1 MLEMQGNFTCMHK
14 SQVCCVWV
22 SVMLCS
28 AAGGQHWA
36 RASGSTCLRF
46 ILGGEHLEPSLEVEP
61 HTHTH
66 THREKRVWSALRG
79 DGCSHARARVIWFT
93 VMIWSQSRSLL
104 QTCPESV
111 PEHIVLKKSVCACC
125 AEALKRI
132 LVFLQVRRA
141 LQECAREI
149 PVSVRCAPQTVR
161 DFCSCEHIYSISV
174 CLSARVWRIWRC
186 VFIMHVLWVECAFV
200 DVHCWSF
207 ICIPVCV
214 MF

>member
-1 MLEMQGNFTCMHK
+1 VLCLGQCNAVFSRRGAALSSSFRLYL
-14 SQVCCVWV
+14 SQVH
-22 SVMLCS
+22 S
-28 AAGGQHWA
+28 GR
-36 RASGSTCLRF
+36 RASWTLTR
-46 ILGGEHLEPSLEVEP
+46 GGA
-61 HTHTH
+61 THTH

-161 DFCSCEHIYSISV
+161 DFYSCEHVYSISV